1 MIQENPI
8 NFDGHKSG
16 EDKRVNY
23 SVLSRSKSGDAKL
36 QSNSKWD
43 KESIQT
49 NGEIIYYGKSK
60 ESNGSKQV
68 LIEEIEIPLDE
79 QHEDRILER
88 K

>member
-1 MIQENPI
+1 MQDNQI
-8 NFDGHKSG
+8 NFDGHKSS

-43 KESIQT
+43 KESIHT
-49 NGEIIYYGKSK
+49 NGEILYYKKSK

-79 QHEDRILER
+79 KHEGRILER